1 MKESSSNANGGL
13 TGNPVIH
20 YAIQL
25 LALALLVIWCFR
37 IVEPFITPIVWGSVL
52 AIALYPLHNAL
63 SGKLRNRNALSA
75 IIITLLLI
83 LMILGPAVWLLFA
96 TVDEFKALG
105 EAYRTGT
112 LNIPPP
118 PENVKDW
125 PVVGKT
131 VYDYWTNASINMTA
145 LIGEHTEAVK
155 AVLLQLFDLL
165 KNTATG
171 LVMFFLSII
180 IGGFLLAYAKPAGQF
195 AHDLLVRI
203 VGKAG
208 ESMTESAELTVRNVA
223 KGVLGVA
230 VIQSLLAG
238 IGFVLAGIP
247 LAGLWIL
254 VCLVLA
260 IIQIGLLPVSVGV
273 IIYIWGHGDTLTAS
287 LLTAWMIFVGVID
300 NVLKPILLGKGA
312 PAPMLVVFLGAI
324 GGFIMSGF
332 IGLFTGAI
340 ILTLGYKLIMGWLVA
355 EKQENEM
362 PPEETNSIENE
373 KPVHPTE

>member
-1 MKESSSNANGGL
+1 MKENNANANDGL
-13 TGNPVIH
+13 AANPVIH

-25 LALALLVIWCFR
+25 LALALLMVWCFR
-37 IVEPFITPIVWGSVL
+37 IVEPFITPLVWGSVL
-52 AIALYPLHNAL
+52 AIALYPLQRRL
-63 SGKLRNRNALSA
+63 SNKLRNRNVLSA
-75 IIITLLLI
+75 IIITILLI
-83 LMILGPAVWLLFA
+83 LIILGPAVWLLLA
-96 TVDEFKALG
+96 TVDEFKELG
-105 EAYRTGT
+105 EAYRTGA
-112 LNIPPP
+112 LHIPPP

-131 VYDYWTNASINMTA
+131 IYGYWIDASKNLTA
-145 LIGEHTEAVK
+145 LIGEHAEEVK
-155 AVLLQLFDLL
+155 SVLFQLFGLL
-165 KNTATG
+165 KNTAAG

-180 IGGFLLAYAKPAGQF
+180 IGGFLLAFAIPAGQF
-195 AHDLLVRI
+195 AQNLLVRI

-208 ESMTESAELTVRNVA
+208 ETMTETAELTVRNVA

-260 IIQIGLLPVSVGV
+260 IIQVGLLPVSVGV

-312 PAPMLVVFLGAI
+312 PAPMIIVFLGAI

-340 ILTLGYKLIMGWLVA
+340 ILTLGYKLITGWLAA
-355 EKQENEM
+355 EKQQSETLL
-362 PPEETNSIENE
+362 EETVTTENKKEPDHSI
-373 KPVHPTE
+373 